1 VEPISAMQ
9 ADRNVTYRHLPPSA
23 SAITLNTK
31 YNTISDFLLFV
42 GGFTNLDTIS
52 VSQFQLVIASPGS

>member
-9 ADRNVTYRHLPPSA
+9 ADRNVTYRHLPPSDPV
-23 SAITLNTK
+23 ITLNTK
-31 YNTISDFLLFV
+31 HNTIFDLLLFV
-42 GGFTNLDTIS
+42 GGFSNLDTIS